1 MIHFPHKSI
10 EEIHSF
16 LEVVSAEWQKK
27 EPSYYEFAIVYDS
40 VHIGAVCV
48 YLNEDRTEGELGWIL
63 NKNIGEGDLLLKLRL
78 QLSHLHQSVKSEKTA
93 CPL

>member
-48 YLNEDRTEGELGWIL
+48 YLNEDRTKASWAGFSIR
-63 NKNIGEGDLLLKLRL
+63 NIGEGI
-78 QLSHLHQSVKSEKTA
+78 
-93 CPL
+93 CY

>member
-40 VHIGAVCV
+40 VHIGAVA
-48 YLNEDRTEGELGWIL
+48 YI
-63 NKNIGEGDLLLKLRL
+63 
-78 QLSHLHQSVKSEKTA
+78 
-93 CPL
+93 